1 MKDFNV
7 TTINTRQIDRKKLLS
22 LLTKEEQQMFKAF
35 VKSLESQIINSYNK
49 DVGIDY

>member
-22 LLTKEEQQMFKAF
+22 LLTKEEQQMFKVF
-35 VKSLESQIINSYNK
+35 VKSLES
-49 DVGIDY
+49 